1 MAEGAREEKAS
12 SVDLGFVEETDSWRL
27 LSRFFPS
34 KVGGKPAWL
43 ALKSVPTAC
52 ELDCGVCGKPTVFLL
67 QVYSPR
73 TDQTTCFHR
82 TVFVFCCRNPP
93 CHARNS
99 ATPFRVYRSQLP
111 RQNDFYDF
119 EPPDEDTPSSEAEVL
134 QAEKEYNLCCV
145 CGCGGAK
152 ACSRCHQVR
161 YCSKEHQVL
170 DWRAGHKA
178 ACGAED
184 GILPMARVQLLF
196 PEFDLVTEPEEWE
209 EGEGDGEDAGEDKE
223 EKLREYEDYMRQLR
237 HNQDRAG
244 GSDLQEKDLE
254 AAARQETEEDQ
265 QFSVFRRRVRK
276 EPEQV
281 LRYDLGGAP
290 LWVSRQHIPT
300 AEDIPDCT
308 CGAPRQLEFQVMPQL
323 LNYLQVD
330 SLKDSIDWGTLAVY
344 TCVNSCEQGT
354 AYHPEFLWKQ
364 DYSETA
370 LTGAP

>member
-1 MAEGAREEKAS
+1 MAESTREEKSS

-43 ALKSVPTAC
+43 DLLSVPTAC
-52 ELDCGVCGKPTVFLL
+52 ELACGVCGKPTVFLL

-73 TDQTTCFHR
+73 TEQATCFHR
-82 TVFVFCCRNPP
+82 TVFVFCCRDPA
-93 CHARNS
+93 CHTANS
-99 ATPFRVYRSQLP
+99 SACFRIHRSQLP

-119 EPPDEDTPSSEAEVL
+119 EPPDEDTPPPEAEVW
-134 QAEKEYNLCCV
+134 QAEKVWNLCCV
-145 CGCGGAK
+145 CGCGGGK

-161 YCSKEHQVL
+161 YCGKEHQVL
-170 DWRAGHKA
+170 DWKAGHKA

-184 GILPMARVQLLF
+184 SSLPTAHVQLLF
-196 PEFDLVTEPEEWE
+196 PEFDLVTEAEDWREET
-209 EGEGDGEDAGEDKE
+209 EGAGKDEE
-223 EKLREYEDYMRQLR
+223 EKLKECEEYMRQLR
-237 HNQDRAG
+237 QTQEGAG
-244 GSDLQEKDLE
+244 GSGLKEKDLE

-281 LRYDLGGAP
+281 LRYDLGGVP
-290 LWVSRQHIPT
+290 LWVSRQHVPST
-300 AEDIPDCT
+300 EDIPDCT
-308 CGAPRQLEFQVMPQL
+308 CGAPRQFEFQVMPQL

-330 SLKDSIDWGTLAVY
+330 SLKESIDWGTLAVY
-344 TCVNSCEQGT
+344 TCVNSCDVGK

-364 DYSETA
+364 NYSETA
-370 LTGAP
+370 LTGASV

>member
-178 ACGAED
+178 ACG
-184 GILPMARVQLLF
+184 
-196 PEFDLVTEPEEWE
+196 
-209 EGEGDGEDAGEDKE
+209 
-223 EKLREYEDYMRQLR
+223 
-237 HNQDRAG
+237 G